1 MPDIQPYNLQPKQL
15 EFHVNSAKFRLYGGA
30 NGGGKSYAMRAE
42 CVAQCCTSPFPV
54 NGLALRRTLPEIK
67 QNMIKPLEDELP
79 DSIYKLHRTDNI
91 MTFFNGST
99 LTFGSAERETDLKRW
114 QGIGF
119 DFMVIEELTQWTE
132 SEFRTLTKSL
142 RTAKKGWRP
151 NFFASCNP
159 AGIGHQWVKR
169 LFVDRQFK
177 QNERPED
184 YAFIPARVYDNIVL
198 MEADP
203 SYEQTLK
210 ALPEKQR
217 RAALEGDWNAFEGQY
232 FAEFRT
238 DIHVCSPF
246 MPIAPVRR
254 IIAIDYGYSNP
265 SCVLWGAI
273 DTQGRVWIYREL
285 YIAGLTYENLA
296 KNIAALTSDGESIDY
311 IVVDP
316 AALEKQNEST
326 GTSMADDFARVARE
340 INCPWLTKVQKA
352 KNPRIDGWN
361 LVRRY
366 LQPYIDPNSGQP
378 TSMLK
383 ICRNCD
389 NLIRTLPEQ
398 QHDKRNVEDLDTKG
412 EDHACDTLR
421 YLLQEF
427 GIKILNMKDIA
438 HLNDMMHK
446 QSPQTKEEP
455 IITKAGTAA
464 KYKGNTEFFQPRH
477 NDSHGSEGNILSMEF

>member
-1 MPDIQPYNLQPKQL
+1 MPDIQPYNLQPKQV
-15 EFHVNSAKFRLYGGA
+15 EFHTNPAKFRLYGGA

-42 CVAQCCTSPFPV
+42 CVAQCCTAPFAV
-54 NGLALRRTLPEIK
+54 NGLVLRRTLPEIK
-67 QNMIKPLEDELP
+67 QNMIRPLEEELP
-79 DSIYKLHRTDNI
+79 DSIYSLHRTDNI

-99 LTFGSAERETDLKRW
+99 ITFGSAERESDLKRW

-119 DFMVIEELTQWTE
+119 DFMGIEELTHWTE
-132 SEFRTLTKSL
+132 PEFRTLTKSL

-159 AGIGHQWVKR
+159 GGIGHQWVKR

-177 QNERPED
+177 ANERPED
-184 YAFIPARVYDNIVL
+184 YAFIPARVYDNFAL

-203 SYEQTLK
+203 GYAEVLK

-232 FAEFRT
+232 FEEFRT
-238 DIHVCSPF
+238 DIHVCAPF
-246 MPIAPVRR
+246 MPIAPTRR

-265 SCVLWGAI
+265 SCVLWGAL

-285 YIAGLTYENLA
+285 YSSGLTYENLA
-296 KNIAALTSDGESIDY
+296 KNIAALTTEGENIDY

-316 AALEKQNEST
+316 AALEKANEST

-340 INCPWLTKVQKA
+340 ISCPWLLKVQKA
-352 KNPRIDGWN
+352 KNSRIDGWN

-366 LQPYIDPNSGQP
+366 LHPYTDPNSRIL
-378 TSMLK
+378 TAALR
-383 ICRNCD
+383 ICRNCE

-412 EDHACDTLR
+412 EDHPPDTLR

-427 GIKILNMKDIA
+427 GINILNMKDIA
-438 HLNDMMHK
+438 PLNQMMHK
-446 QSPQTKEEP
+446 GSSIEKEEQV
-455 IITKAGTAA
+455 ITKSGQPA
-464 KYKGNTEFFQPRH
+464 KYKGDTSFFQPRH
-477 NDSHGSEGNILSMEF
+477 TDSGGGGDNILTMEF